1 LRRGEACA
9 LRWCDIDLHH
19 RALLVSRQL
28 QYHGGELSLCVTK
41 TASGVRLIA
50 LDRLTVT
57 ILRRHQATTALEGH
71 GGGFM
76 FTNTRGDPIKPDRL
90 GELFHRL
97 VRDAD
102 LPPIRLH
109 DLRHGAAS
117 LSLAA
122 GNDLKIVQMMLG
134 HSSIVL
140 TADTYTSV
148 LPGLAHHAAEATT
161 RLILASAATTSRT
174 IRTGHQRPAKRPSRL
189 TIPPQRSAP
198 SSRH

>member
-1 LRRGEACA
+1 M
-9 LRWCDIDLHH
+9 
-19 RALLVSRQL
+19 
-28 QYHGGELSLCVTK
+28 
-41 TASGVRLIA
+41 
-50 LDRLTVT
+50 
-57 ILRRHQATTALEGH
+57 
-71 GGGFM
+71 GGFV
-76 FTNTRGDPIKPDRL
+76 FTNLRGDPIKPDPL

-122 GNDLKIVQMMLG
+122 GNDLKTVQTMLG

-148 LPGLAHHAAEATT
+148 LPDLAHHAAEATA
-161 RLILASAATTSRT
+161 RRILTSAATTSRT
-174 IRTGHQRPAKRPSRL
+174 IRNGHHRSPHQRLAKRPARQP
-189 TIPPQRSAP
+189 IPSQRSTP
-198 SSRH
+198 SARH